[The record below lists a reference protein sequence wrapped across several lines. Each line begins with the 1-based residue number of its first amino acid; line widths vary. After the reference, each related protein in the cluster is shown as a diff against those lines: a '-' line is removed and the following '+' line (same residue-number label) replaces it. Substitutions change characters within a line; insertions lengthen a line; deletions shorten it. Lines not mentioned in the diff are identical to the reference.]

1 MIGLE
6 RLEVLG
12 LERRRRWSDAAKFE
26 ILSQVRTNGWTLA
39 DVARRHDLT
48 RQQLYRWRHELRTK
62 GLMPDGA
69 RETFVPVEL
78 TVSNQTRPMPIG
90 DTGAAEVTITLSN
103 GRQMRCREA
112 IAGSSL
118 AHLLQVL
125 EAS

>member
-1 MIGLE
+1 LE

-12 LERRRRWSDAAKFE
+12 LERRRRWSDAAKMG
-26 ILSQVRTNGWTLA
+26 ILSEVRTNGWTLA

-62 GLMPDGA
+62 GCLSDEA
-69 RETFVPVEL
+69 LDAFVPVEL
-78 TVSNQTRPMPIG
+78 AVSTETRDFPVADAGMP
-90 DTGAAEVTITLSN
+90 EVTIILLN
-103 GRQMRCREA
+103 GRQLRCREA

-118 AHLLQVL
+118 TQLLHVL